1 MTLLRE
7 SASYDALPRKSV
19 MALLK
24 QKGFSMR
31 AMPLHVKI
39 ILGLVLGVIYSFIS
53 SALGWNEFTINWID
67 PFGTIFI
74 RILKF
79 IAVPLVLFS
88 IISGVAGLKD
98 VSKLGRM
105 GAKTLLAYLLTTVM
119 AIGIGLVLV
128 NAIQPGKFIEED
140 QRVKNRVQYELWV
153 QDTTGEIPK
162 DKRSFLTD
170 PQYRDKV
177 EQALT
182 AFELEEMKRKINEQ
196 DQTIAEKLKTAQK
209 TKESRPLDFLVGMV
223 PENLVLSISDNSLML
238 QVIFFAIFFGITMAF
253 LPEATVRP
261 VFSFVNSAN
270 EIFLKMVEI
279 VMVAAPFFVFCL
291 LAGVIAKMANTPGEV
306 FEIFKSLSSYS
317 ITVFI
322 GLALMVFLIYPF
334 IAKFVVKG
342 LSYSRFFKNIAP
354 AQFLAFSTSS
364 SAATLPVTME
374 CLEDNM
380 GVSKNVS
387 SFVLPIGATVNMD
400 GTSLYQAVAVV
411 FLAQLHM
418 IDLTLAQQLIIVMT
432 ATLSS
437 IGAAA
442 VPSAG
447 LVMMILVLQSVG
459 LNPAWIAIVFPVDRI
474 LDMCRTVVNV
484 TGDATVSTIIASS
497 ENELNMPERLHDY
510 SHIKES

>member
-1 MTLLRE
+1 
-7 SASYDALPRKSV
+7 
-19 MALLK
+19 
-24 QKGFSMR
+24 
-31 AMPLHVKI
+31 MPLHIKI
-39 ILGLVLGVIYSFIS
+39 ILGLVLGVVYSFIS
-53 SALGWNEFTINWID
+53 SSLGWNEFTINWID
-67 PFGTIFI
+67 PFGAIFI

-105 GAKTLLAYLLTTVM
+105 GAKTLFAYLLTTVM
-119 AIGIGLVLV
+119 AISVGLVLV

-153 QDTTGEIPK
+153 QDTTGKAPK

-170 PQYRDKV
+170 PQYRERV
-177 EQALT
+177 ESALT
-182 AFELEEMKRKINEQ
+182 PQELEEMKDRVNEQ
-196 DQTIAEKLKTAQK
+196 DATIADKLKTAEK

-261 VFSFVNSAN
+261 VFNLVNSAN
-270 EIFLKMVEI
+270 EVFLKMVEI
-279 VMVAAPFFVFCL
+279 VMAAAPFFVFCL

-306 FEIFKSLSSYS
+306 LEIFKSLSSYS

-322 GLALMVFLIYPF
+322 GLALMVFLIYPL
-334 IAKFVVKG
+334 IAKFVIKG

-400 GTSLYQAVAVV
+400 GTSLYQAIAVV

-418 IDLTLAQQLIIVMT
+418 VDLTLAQQLIIVMT

-497 ENELNMPERLHDY
+497 ENELNMPEKLHDY